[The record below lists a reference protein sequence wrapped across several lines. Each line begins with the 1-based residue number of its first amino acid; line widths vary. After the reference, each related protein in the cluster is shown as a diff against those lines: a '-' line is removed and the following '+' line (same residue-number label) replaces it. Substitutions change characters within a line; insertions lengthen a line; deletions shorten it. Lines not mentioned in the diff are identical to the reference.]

1 MQTMTNE
8 NLLKTIKKFEERKS
22 SEYFQLFYVDRI
34 GITTVAQHLQLF
46 QNNIQI

>member
-8 NLLKTIKKFEERKS
+8 NLLKTIKKFEERK